1 MEADIDMNK
10 VIVEYLKRVQAIAKT
25 GLSYAEDAYDLE
37 RYEELK
43 VMTNNMLSDLT
54 GFLPGQISAQFDSL
68 DTYPTPKI
76 DVRGLV
82 LKGNEV
88 LLIQEKSDT
97 KWALPGGWCDVGYS
111 PSENIVKEVSEEAGL
126 EVTVSRLL
134 AVWDKRKHD
143 HPLDVNSV
151 YKLNFLCEIVSG
163 IPSPGDETM
172 DARFF
177 PINDLPPLSLMR
189 NTPQQILRLVELAQS
204 GEVDFD

>member
-1 MEADIDMNK
+1 MEANRDMNK
-10 VIVEYLKRVQAIAKT
+10 AFVEYLKRVQAMAKT

-43 VMTNNMLSDLT
+43 VMTNKMLSDVS
-54 GFLPGQISAQFDSL
+54 GFLAEDISAQFDSL

-82 LKGNEV
+82 LKENMV

-97 KWALPGGWCDVGYS
+97 KWALPGGWCDIGYS

-126 EVTVSRLL
+126 EVKVSRLL

-143 HPLDVNSV
+143 HPLDLNSV

-163 IPSPGDETM
+163 TPTPGEETM

-189 NTPQQILRLVELAQS
+189 NTPQQILRLFELARS